1 MESQGLLPIMRLHSI
16 RLHAIVAHTTAE
28 ATGKRAAD
36 PSAIKAPVA
45 MPAAGENTANPAG
58 PSRKNIPNRDA
69 KK

>member
-1 MESQGLLPIMRLHSI
+1 MASPGLLPIMRLHSI
-16 RLHAIVAHTTAE
+16 KLHAIVAHTTAE